1 MDFSLESLSLFL
13 KEYQYRF
20 IRFAANYTDDT
31 SVAED
36 FFMESV
42 MAFWQN
48 RSNLPQSTN
57 VPAYILTSL
66 KNKCLNYLRHL
77 ATTEEYMKESSKL
90 AYWDVSTRVASLE
103 SFIPEEVFSKEI
115 TTIVMKT
122 LKDVSEQSRDVF
134 LLSRRDG
141 KSNKDIAE
149 LLNISEKGVEYHI
162 TKVNKLLREALKDY
176 LTVFVILFYLL

>member
-1 MDFSLESLSLFL
+1 
-13 KEYQYRF
+13 
-20 IRFAANYTDDT
+20 
-31 SVAED
+31 
-36 FFMESV
+36 
-42 MAFWQN
+42 
-48 RSNLPQSTN
+48 
-57 VPAYILTSL
+57 
-66 KNKCLNYLRHL
+66 
-77 ATTEEYMKESSKL
+77 MKESSKL